1 MSALS
6 KHRGHDIVFSN
17 GVWLYQSDK
26 TPVSMD
32 KTRKCG
38 HCGKGQTEEG
48 YDGCIGN
55 LPAVKNACCGH
66 GVEADRITSYNVCY
80 TKLLRKTLR
89 SRVYK
94 ADFKYLD
101 VKSGMET
108 VEDVKGM
115 KTQLYSLKRQL
126 FLSQYPQYRFIET

>member
-66 GVEADRITSYNVCY
+66 GVEAEAYVQFLDGSCLQGKSALWYMG
-80 TKLLRKTLR
+80 
-89 SRVYK
+89 K
-94 ADFKYLD
+94 A
-101 VKSGMET
+101 E
-108 VEDVKGM
+108 
-115 KTQLYSLKRQL
+115 
-126 FLSQYPQYRFIET
+126 